1 MPGLCLCPENILNKE
16 TCKIYNSL
24 SCNLQLSLGVRILKS
39 SICRGKQA
47 ASCLGIVGG
56 YMSCSP

>member
-1 MPGLCLCPENILNKE
+1 MPRLCICPEDILHKG
-16 TCKIYNSL
+16 TSKIYNSL
-24 SCNLQLSLGVRILKS
+24 SCSLQLSLGVRILKS

-56 YMSCSP
+56 YMSYSP